1 MRFGN
6 TARRSPA
13 LATLVALSLGL
24 TACSSGSLGSSGG
37 EEKVTLDFLV
47 PTGPDSLPVGEQLA
61 KDFSA
66 AHPDI
71 KVDVQARPGGGE
83 GDNVVKTRLATG
95 EMADVFMYNT
105 GSLFKAID
113 PKKNLVPM
121 TDADWTGDLDELFVP
136 TASIGDDVYGA
147 PAGSNMGGGVLY
159 NRKVYA
165 DLDLKVPKTW
175 DEFMKN
181 NAKIKK
187 EGKGVAPVIQ
197 TYQETWTSQL
207 FVLGDYHNVAAADPD
222 FAKKYT
228 ANKAKYA
235 TSPDALQ
242 GFQRLQEVHDAGY
255 LNKGFASATYEQGM
269 RMIGKGEGAHY
280 PMLTFA
286 IDPVIEAVPAAK
298 DDMGFFA
305 LPGEDASE
313 NGLTAWSPAAAYIP
327 KSTKGEK
334 LKAAKEF
341 LAFVAS
347 REGCKSLTKAQPP
360 SGPYAVKGCDLP
372 TDAPQAVKDT
382 QRYFEDGKVTP
393 ALEFLSPVKGPAL
406 EQICIEVGSGIRPA
420 KKGAQLYDKDVA
432 KQAKQLGLEGW

>member
-1 MRFGN
+1 MRFGI
-6 TARRSPA
+6 TARSSPA
-13 LATLVALSLGL
+13 LATLVALSISLAG
-24 TACSSGSLGSSGG
+24 CSSGSLGSSGG
-37 EEKVTLDFLV
+37 KDKLTLDFLV

-61 KDFSA
+61 KDFSR

-71 KVDVQARPGGGE
+71 KVDVEARPGGGE

-105 GSLFKAID
+105 GSLFRAID
-113 PKKNLVPM
+113 PKKNLVPVS
-121 TDADWTGDLDELFVP
+121 DEDWVRDLDDLFLP
-136 TASIGDDVYGA
+136 TASVGGKVYGA
-147 PAGSNMGGGVLY
+147 PFGSNMGGGVLY
-159 NRKVYA
+159 SRKVYA

-175 DEFMKN
+175 DQFMAN

-187 EGKGVAPVIQ
+187 AGIAPVIQ

-207 FVLGDYHNVAAADPD
+207 FVLGDYHNVAAEEPD

-228 ANKAKYA
+228 ANDVKYA
-235 TSPDALQ
+235 TSPAALK

-255 LNKGFASATYEQGM
+255 LNKGFASATYEQGL

-280 PMLTFA
+280 PMLTNA
-286 IDPVIEAVPAAK
+286 ITPVIKAVPSAK

-305 LPGEDASE
+305 LPGEDAAK
-313 NGLTAWSPAAAYIP
+313 NGLTAWAPSATYIP

-341 LAFVAS
+341 LAFLAS
-347 REGCKSLTKAQPP
+347 PAGCKSINKAQPP
-360 SGPYAVKGCDLP
+360 SGPYSVKGCELP
-372 TDAPQAVKDT
+372 ADAPQAVKDT
-382 QRYFEDGKVTP
+382 QRYFEDDAVTP

-432 KQAKQLGLEGW
+432 KQAKQLGLKGW

>member
-1 MRFGN
+1 MRFGI

-13 LATLVALSLGL
+13 LTTLMVLSISL
-24 TACSSGSLGSSGG
+24 TGCSSGSLGSSGD
-37 EEKVTLDFLV
+37 KDKLTLDFLV

-61 KDFSA
+61 RDFSA
-66 AHPDI
+66 SHPDI
-71 KVDVQARPGGGE
+71 KVDVEARPGGGE

-95 EMADVFMYNT
+95 EMADVFQYNT
-105 GSLFKAID
+105 GSLFQAID
-113 PKKNLVPM
+113 PEKNLVPV
-121 TDADWTGDLDELFVP
+121 TDEDWARNLGDLFVP
-136 TASIGDDVYGA
+136 TASVGDQVYGA
-147 PAGSNMGGGVLY
+147 PFGSSMGGGVLY

-181 NAKIKK
+181 NAKIKDA
-187 EGKGVAPVIQ
+187 GIAPVIQ

-207 FVLGDYHNVAAADPD
+207 FVLGDYHNVAAAEPG

-228 ANKAKYA
+228 ANDLKYA
-235 TSPDALQ
+235 TSPAALR
-242 GFQRLQEVHDAGY
+242 GFKRLQEVHDAGY
-255 LNKGFASATYEQGM
+255 LNKGFASATYEQGL

-280 PMLTFA
+280 PMLTNA
-286 IDPVIEAVPAAK
+286 ISPVVKAVPSAK
-298 DDMGFFA
+298 ENMGFFA
-305 LPGEDASE
+305 LPGEDAAK
-313 NGLTAWSPAAAYIP
+313 NGLTAWAPAATYIP

-341 LAFVAS
+341 LAFMAS
-347 REGCKSLTKAQPP
+347 PAGCKSFAKAQPP
-360 SGPYAVKGCDLP
+360 SGPYSVKGCELP
-372 TDAPQAVKDT
+372 ANAPQAVKDT
-382 QRYFEDGKVTP
+382 QRYFEDDAVTP

-432 KQAKQLGLEGW
+432 KQAKQLGLKGW